1 MKITLIEPAMIK
13 THEFGEKPSW
23 VLEPLTLATLA
34 GLTPP
39 GIEVQAIDDRIED
52 VDYDE
57 PRDLV
62 GISVKTFNARRAY
75 QIAAE
80 FRRRGVPVILGG
92 YHPTLAPEEA
102 LQFADSI
109 LVGEAEGVWGQVIQD
124 VANRRLQK
132 LYRQEQSAELNQV
145 TPNRSVF
152 AGKRYLPVAIV
163 ESARGCPFY
172 CRFCAVS
179 VFSHRTVRHR
189 PISEVVAEVAT
200 VRDRLILFTDDNVV
214 ANHAA
219 AKALFR
225 ALIPLHIR
233 WIGQASLTMVRDVEL
248 MQLLQKSGC
257 VGLLIGIESLSSAGL
272 QHLDKSWN
280 TSQIGYDRALEIVRD
295 HGIAVLGSF
304 IIGTDDDTPA
314 SVDEMLRFALR
325 HKLFAALFNMLIPYP
340 GTPLYADLQQ
350 EGRLLKPQWWL
361 DPAYTHGAAVFQ
373 PKRMSVEELERGW
386 LKLNHDFYSGR
397 AIWHR
402 LKEPHVNARDLW
414 HILTFL
420 QLNLP
425 AYKEEMQRYG
435 KHLGTG

>member
-425 AYKEEMQRYG
+425 AYGEEMQRYG